1 MPDQSPFRTHFLVK
15 SLTTAGRVL
24 GVVLAF
30 LLAAPYE
37 ADAESTG
44 APKAETSAEAPAPAP
59 IEESDEAEAT
69 QLAPTKKINYTTDI
83 AITDDSNDISDLLS
97 KLSKLKSMESQP
109 PFSVALLHKRA
120 AQDLK
125 LLEKA
130 LRSEGYYDS
139 QLDYAI
145 DESGGIAADY
155 KVRVSVDPG
164 PAYNLSKF
172 DIQLAGPGAGRN
184 SLSDTV
190 AATVPSTGVRAQAKL
205 VPATETQLLTQFAQ
219 VGFPEAFLRDRRV
232 VVDHTSRTMMVTIT
246 IDTGPEVVLGPLSV
260 GYLENVDLDF
270 VTRQQTW
277 QKGDLFDQRKIDSF
291 KSALY
296 KSGLFKTVNLT
307 YDTATLTP
315 TSKMRTVSVDFYEAK
330 QRSVGVGL
338 VVSSSD
344 GFGGNAYWEHRNLLG
359 QAEILAAEVNAT
371 TLEQNV
377 GLRFTKPRFLRPSQK
392 LRLSVTGGREDSDAY
407 TERAFR
413 LGAGIDRP
421 AFGKWKLS
429 LDAEAELLNVEQ
441 NNVTDTFELFSITTK
456 VSRDTANDPLNPTK
470 GSRIA
475 LSGAPHLSLGSGT
488 TPYMVFEASGATYRA
503 VFDDRVVLAARARF
517 GSIVGA
523 KNSNIPASQRFFSG
537 GGRSVRGYDY
547 QSIGPLDDSDDP
559 LGGRS
564 VAEINLE
571 PRIKITPK
579 FSLIPFI
586 DAGIVSTDELPDFSN
601 DVQVGA
607 GLGVAYQTP
616 VGPIRLDL
624 ARAVNRRSNV
634 DGVIEFYISL
644 GQAF

>member
-1 MPDQSPFRTHFLVK
+1 MADTLMGAVLALSLLIGATAVHAAPDTAPAAPDQ
-15 SLTTAGRVL
+15 
-24 GVVLAF
+24 
-30 LLAAPYE
+30 AAIAPP
-37 ADAESTG
+37 DPG
-44 APKAETSAEAPAPAP
+44 APDNA
-59 IEESDEAEAT
+59 DEAEPA
-69 QLAPTKKINYTTDI
+69 QLAPTKKVRYTTDI
-83 AITDDSNDISDLLS
+83 SVTGDGSDVAALLS
-97 KLSKLKSMESQP
+97 KVSKLKALENQP

-130 LRSEGYYDS
+130 LRSEGYYDG
-139 QLDYAI
+139 QLSYMI
-145 DESGGIAADY
+145 DESDGVTADY
-155 KVRVSVDPG
+155 KVRVSINPG
-164 PAYNLSKF
+164 PAYHFADF
-172 DIQLAGPGAGRN
+172 DIQLTGPGADGASPRS
-184 SLSDTV
+184 SLSEQV
-190 AATVPSTGVRAQAKL
+190 AAAVPATGIRAQAKF
-205 VPATETQLLTQFAQ
+205 VPATETKLLTQFAQ
-219 VGFPEAFLRDRRV
+219 LGFPEAFLRDRRV
-232 VVDHTSRTMMVTIT
+232 VVDHTSHTLAVTVT
-246 IDTGPEVVLGPLSV
+246 IDTGPEVVLGPLLV
-260 GYLENVDLDF
+260 GYLENVDRDF
-270 VTRQQTW
+270 IIRQQTW
-277 QKGDLFDQRKIDSF
+277 QEGDLFDQRKIDGF

-296 KSGLFKTVNLT
+296 KSGLFKTVTLN
-307 YDTATLTP
+307 YETATTTP
-315 TSKMRTVSVDFYEAK
+315 GSKIRTVHAEFYEAK

-338 VVSSSD
+338 LVSSSD

-371 TLEQNV
+371 TLEQNI

-407 TERAFR
+407 TERAFT

-429 LDAEAELLNVEQ
+429 LDVEAELLNVEQ
-441 NNVTDTFELFSITTK
+441 NNVTDTFELFSIATK
-456 VSRDTANDPLNPTK
+456 VSRDTANDPLNPTS

-475 LSGAPHLSLGSGT
+475 LSGAPHLSLGSGA
-488 TPYMVFEASGATYRA
+488 TPYMVFEASGATYHA
-503 VFDDRVVLAARARF
+503 VFDERVVLAARARF
-517 GSIVGA
+517 GSIFGA
-523 KNSNIPASQRFFSG
+523 KNSDIPASQRFFSG

-547 QSIGPLDDSDDP
+547 QSIGPLDDSGDP

-586 DAGIVSTDELPDFSN
+586 DAGIVSTDEVPDFSN
-601 DVQVGA
+601 DVRVGA

-624 ARAVNRRSNV
+624 ARAVNRRRDI